1 MSATNLTTLNGEFV
15 KDFVILR
22 DGDEFCI
29 GLRQFKYQSGGKIL
43 LTNSAF
49 DLPPLKS
56 ISSNIIPQIKNGT
69 RIL

>member
-43 LTNSAF
+43 EQLALSNF
-49 DLPPLKS
+49 PL
-56 ISSNIIPQIKNGT
+56 
-69 RIL
+69 